1 MFSSRSMRLWKLM
14 LLIAPFVLDRHVAS
28 AQGERVRV
36 VVVQGAPT
44 VAAQEFLDG
53 FRRRLEQAGRTAEI
67 RTVTNDGTLAITHI
81 ATALAPPSLVLAL
94 GSRAVEAVRDAHT
107 DAPVIGALLAGENSA
122 QDKDIARITLE
133 FPLDVELEW
142 LHRVLPGV
150 RRIGIL
156 YSTDAN
162 AVRVAQARDVGKA
175 LGFEIVARRVTSPAE
190 IPAALAALASGADV
204 LWGIPDDIVLTTET
218 AKAVLLASLRNRVPF
233 VGLSAQ
239 WVRAGALYALER
251 DYADLGAQSADIAI
265 RILDGTSPRAI
276 GVVRPRKVTY
286 VLNARTAALV
296 NVSLSADLLRGASE
310 VVR

>member
-1 MFSSRSMRLWKLM
+1 M

-67 RTVTNDGTLAITHI
+67 RTGTNDGTLAITHI
-81 ATALAPPSLVLAL
+81 ATALAPASLVLAL